1 MKKEKEQV
9 KNEELTQAEQ
19 TVDKTPI
26 DNIEQGVLN
35 DEQRVSLADNVR
47 VLSPWR
53 MVLRRFFRSR
63 LSIVGLSM
71 LLVLFVFV
79 FLGPIFAVW
88 GESEIDYTQVTTHD
102 YKEIEFTDANGEK
115 HVVYEITT
123 FVSDVNNF
131 ARPFTRSDE
140 DHGNRL
146 HVLGTDKNGRDIFTR
161 LMYGGQKSITLSFFT
176 VLLYVFLG
184 IVLGAVAGYCG
195 KWVDQVIMRIVDVI
209 NCIPSLPIMLILS
222 AILESWKIPQQSR
235 IYYLM
240 GILTLLSWTGIARLV
255 RGQILFLREQEY
267 MVAADALGLPAA
279 RKIFKHLIPN
289 IIPQLIVTM
298 TLGLGSMI
306 LYEATLS
313 YLGLGFPIE
322 IASWGLMVNG
332 ATNDTI
338 LKNYS
343 FVWVPSGI
351 CIILAVLAFNFVGDG
366 LRDALDPKMKR

>member
-1 MKKEKEQV
+1 MTKNQKEKLN
-9 KNEELTQAEQ
+9 NEELITATPVEETSTLNTQQVANPEQ
-19 TVDKTPI
+19 K
-26 DNIEQGVLN
+26 N
-35 DEQRVSLADNVR
+35 LADSVR
-47 VLSPWR
+47 VISPWR
-53 MVLRRFFRSR
+53 MVMRRFFRSR

-71 LLVLFVFV
+71 LIVLFVFV
-79 FLGPIFAVW
+79 FIGPLFAVW
-88 GESEIDYTQVTTHD
+88 GESEIDYSQVITHD
-102 YKEIEFTDANGEK
+102 YRTITVTDADGTQYT
-115 HVVYEITT
+115 VYEITT
-123 FVSDVNNF
+123 FVGNVNKF
-131 ARPFTRSDE
+131 AKPFTRSDQE
-140 DHGNRL
+140 NGNRL
-146 HVLGTDKNGRDIFTR
+146 HVLGTDNNGRDVFTR
-161 LMYGGQKSITLSFFT
+161 LMYGGQKSITLSFFI
-176 VLLYVFLG
+176 VLLYVLLG

-222 AILESWKIPQQSR
+222 AVLESWKIPQEFR

-267 MVAADALGLPAA
+267 MVAADALGLSAP

-313 YLGLGFPIE
+313 YLGLGFPLE

-332 ATNDTI
+332 ATNQSI
-338 LKNYS
+338 LENYS